1 MSTSSINMDG
11 GTTPPPSAGKNFAD
25 MNNDEVVQFLF
36 VVWKQFGAIYMN
48 SHIHKT
54 KGKIMGL
61 KRVRECEH
69 QVQVGAR

>member
-1 MSTSSINMDG
+1 MSTSSMNMDG
-11 GTTPPPSAGKNFAD
+11 GPTPTPTPPPPAGKNFAD

-48 SHIHKT
+48 THIHKT

-61 KRVRECEH
+61 KNILC
-69 QVQVGAR
+69 